1 MLPIIQS
8 SCTRRSFHQSLDSL
22 LAFLLTQS
30 FQIDFP
36 LNTEFYASA
45 KSQEDG
51 NHSEQIPVQ
60 ECQMLPVLTPAYMG
74 YVSS

>member
-1 MLPIIQS
+1 MLRMIQS
-8 SCTRRSFHQSLDSL
+8 SCARRSFHQSLDSL

-30 FQIDFP
+30 FQIDFT

-45 KSQEDG
+45 SSLEG
-51 NHSEQIPVQ
+51 TNHIEQTPVQ
-60 ECQMLPVLTPAYMG
+60 ARRMLPVLTPAYTG